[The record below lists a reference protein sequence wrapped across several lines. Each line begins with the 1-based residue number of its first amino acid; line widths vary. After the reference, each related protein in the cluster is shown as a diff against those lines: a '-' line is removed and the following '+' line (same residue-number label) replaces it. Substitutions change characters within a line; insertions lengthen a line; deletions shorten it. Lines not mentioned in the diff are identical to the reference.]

1 MVEISFVVPAY
12 DEGDEIFD
20 NLVECENTIAEL
32 GLDYE
37 MIVVNDG
44 SQDDTYKEATRV
56 KSERIKVVGYPDNR
70 GKGYAILHG
79 IRQAKGDLITFIDA
93 DLDLNP
99 KQIKTFIEYMEEREA
114 DVVIG
119 SKRHP
124 LSDINYPIGRRFFS
138 KGYNLMLKTMFGI
151 TLSDTQVGLK
161 LFKKEVLEEIVPLM
175 HVKRYA
181 FDLEVLA
188 NASRLGYRIVEAPI
202 ILNFQRGMSWGR
214 ISVKDIFCMAVD
226 TTAVAYRFHI
236 LQDWSKMLVAV
247 MATVAAFLAIVILY
261 KTLNPYAFPH
271 MEYRILYTLIA
282 LGLFGVVLNLPY
294 DKFSERMN

>member
-12 DEGDEIFD
+12 NEGEKIYD
-20 NLVECENTIAEL
+20 NITECENTL
-32 GLDYE
+32 TGLNFDYE

-44 SQDDTYKEATRV
+44 SQDDTYEEAKRV
-56 KSERIKVVGYPDNR
+56 KSERVKVVGYPDNR

-79 IRQAKGDLITFIDA
+79 IRQAKGDLITFFDA

-99 KQIKTFIEYMEEREA
+99 KQIKTFIEYMEKREA

-124 LSDINYPIGRRFFS
+124 LSDIDYPIGRRFFS
-138 KGYNLMLKTMFGI
+138 KGYNLMLKTMFNM

-161 LFKKEVLEEIVPLM
+161 LFKREVLEEIAPIM

-181 FDLEVLA
+181 FDVEILA

-202 ILNFQRGMSWGR
+202 VLNFQRSMKWGR
-214 ISVKDIFCMAVD
+214 IRAKDIFCMAVD

-236 LQDWSKMLVAV
+236 LREWSKMLISV
-247 MATVAAFLAIVILY
+247 MATVTAFLAIIILY
-261 KTLNPYAFPH
+261 KMTNPYAFPL
-271 MEYRILYTLIA
+271 MEYRLLYTLIA
-282 LGLFGVVLNLPY
+282 LGIFGVVLNLPY
-294 DKFSERMN
+294 DKFSERLS